1 MNPYA
6 DAHLGELEPLEPE
19 ILVPKVA
26 WDAPGIMVGDQMVR
40 TFVFTT
46 DVAVVCNCDADA
58 VLAVYPFIGQP
69 VIAESLLHAAGRP
82 VFTGAG
88 GSMTPPE
95 RSIKLALRMRKMGIS
110 GVVVNMTFKEDAI
123 PAMHNQLQGV
133 PLVLSVC
140 ELNDETYDRIA
151 AGASIANVAAGRD
164 TAHVVAQ
171 IRANFPSLPI
181 MASGGPTDA
190 SIAATIEAGANAVTW
205 TPPNIQQME
214 HELMERSRAYA
225 HRHAIKHADEH
236 VHHQLVGVE

>member
-19 ILVPKVA
+19 VLVPKVA
-26 WDAPGIMVGDQMVR
+26 WDAPGIKVGDRLVR

-69 VIAESLLHAAGRP
+69 IIAESLLHAAGRP

-88 GSMTPPE
+88 GMMTPPE
-95 RSIKLALRMRKMGIS
+95 RSIKLALRLREMGIA
-110 GVVVNMTFKEDAI
+110 GVVVNMTFEEAAI
-123 PAMHNQLQGV
+123 PAMHDQLKGV

-140 ELNDETYDRIA
+140 ELNDETYERIG
-151 AGASIANVAAGRD
+151 AGASIANVAAGRN
-164 TAHVVAQ
+164 TAAVVAQ
-171 IRANFPSLPI
+171 IRANFPYLPI

-190 SIAATIEAGANAVTW
+190 SIAATIEAGANAITW
-205 TPPNIQQME
+205 TPPNIQEME
-214 HELMERSRAYA
+214 HKLMERSRAYA
-225 HRHAIKHADEH
+225 RSHAVAHACEH
-236 VHHQLVGVE
+236 EHYDLIAV